1 MSCLSSYGE
10 CMSIVY
16 LLIVCV
22 LVGAGLYLLAMAPID
37 ETVKQIIR
45 VVIIVVLLVY
55 VIIFLANLL
64 GVPVGVK

>member
-1 MSCLSSYGE
+1 MS
-10 CMSIVY
+10 VVF

-22 LVGAGLYLLAMAPID
+22 LVGAGLYLLSMAPID
-37 ETVKQIIR
+37 ETVKQIMR

-64 GVPVGVK
+64 GMPVGIGKVR